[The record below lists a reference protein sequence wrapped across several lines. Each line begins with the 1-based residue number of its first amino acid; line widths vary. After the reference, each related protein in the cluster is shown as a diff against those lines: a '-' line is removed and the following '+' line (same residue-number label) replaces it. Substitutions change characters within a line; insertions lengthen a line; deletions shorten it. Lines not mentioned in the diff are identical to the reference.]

1 MQQVLITDLERVGQ
15 TAAGAAGVTHSVQ
28 GFTGEPCGTL
38 YQAADFHVCHL
49 GGHQARG
56 DALGKDMVGQVELRF
71 TSPF

>member
-38 YQAADFHVCHL
+38 HQAADFHVCHL